1 MEEYGIINTLD
12 GGRREDVGL
21 QRACVQHRRRRTG
34 CRHDAGRNNMF
45 LSVLVVAGII
55 ALDQLVKYWSFAVV
69 RAAGEI
75 SLIDGV
81 FYFVYTENR
90 GAAFS
95 ILQGQRW
102 FFLVATVLAVAF
114 MIWMLRKGYV
124 RNLWGRLAVLFI
136 IGGALGNFVDRLRL
150 GYVIDMFDFRLI
162 NFAVFNVA
170 DSFIVVGGIMYVI
183 YFLFMDSRL
192 QKALKH
198 EPDNG

>member
-1 MEEYGIINTLD
+1 ML
-12 GGRREDVGL
+12 
-21 QRACVQHRRRRTG
+21 
-34 CRHDAGRNNMF
+34 
-45 LSVLVVAGII
+45 LSVLLVAGII
-55 ALDQLVKYWSFAVV
+55 ALDQLVKYWAFAVV
-69 RAAGEI
+69 RAAGEF

-102 FFLVATVLAVAF
+102 FFLVATIVAVAF

-136 IGGALGNFVDRLRL
+136 IGGALGNFIDRLRL

-183 YFLFMDSRL
+183 YFLFMDSKL
-192 QKALKH
+192 QKAPEH